1 MDETSRQLV
10 HLFFGI
16 GIAAAIALIDRP
28 AMLSIMMIA
37 LFFGVLLSDAL
48 SRGYHIKGVSPLV
61 ELLERKD
68 VLPGKGAI
76 LFLLSALICLF
87 FFNAKVVVPAVFA
100 LAVLDGVATLA
111 GIRYGTHRIY
121 NGKSLEGTSAGIA
134 AAALVLL
141 LLLPPV
147 QALAAAV
154 LAGGIE
160 LVTPVD
166 DNLLVPQ
173 CICLLLTFLA

>member
-10 HLFFGI
+10 HLVFGI
-16 GIAAAIALIDRP
+16 CIAAAITLIDRP

-48 SRGYHIKGVSPLV
+48 SRGYHIEGVSPLV
-61 ELLERKD
+61 ELLERQN

-87 FFNAKVVVPAVFA
+87 FFNTKVVVPAVLA
-100 LAVLDGVATLA
+100 LAVLDGVATLV

-121 NGKSLEGTSAGIA
+121 NGKSVEGTCAGIA
-134 AAALVLL
+134 ATALVLL
-141 LLLPPV
+141 LLLHPV
-147 QALAAAV
+147 YALAAAV

-160 LVTPVD
+160 LVAPVD
-166 DNLLVPQ
+166 DNLLVPP